1 MKKQIRIVSALVLMA
16 GTTACA
22 SAFRGVFEEPVVR
35 LDGIQVSGLG
45 LTGGSLIA
53 RFEIENPNGFGLET
67 DKVDYTVEIL
77 DRARS
82 DSTWLPLTKGV
93 IDDNIRVGGN
103 ERKTI
108 ELPIE
113 FSFRDFGPAF
123 RAILDRGTVTYR
135 VSGTV
140 DVEEPLR
147 RTVKF
152 RKQDVASLATIR

>member
-1 MKKQIRIVSALVLMA
+1 MKQLRTIIAVVLAA
-16 GTTACA
+16 GAAACS
-22 SAFRGVFEEPVVR
+22 SAFRGVFEEPTVR
-35 LDGIQVSGLG
+35 LDGIQVNGLG

-67 DKVDYTVEIL
+67 DRVDYTVEIL
-77 DRARS
+77 DRTRS
-82 DSTWLPLTKGV
+82 DSTWIPLTKGV

-103 ERKTI
+103 ERKTL

-135 VSGTV
+135 VTGEV

-152 RKQDVASLATIR
+152 RKQDIASLATIR